1 MLFIYKV
8 MNHIDIEIEV
18 KKIVSKQ
25 TGYNFKQLSLK
36 TDLSRDLGVDGDDAM
51 ELLEN
56 FSQEFQV
63 DMSEF
68 EFERYFGWEAGADPF
83 ALIAMLFL
91 SSNSKLEPLTIQ
103 DLINAAVSKKWL
115 KA

>member
-1 MLFIYKV
+1 
-8 MNHIDIEIEV
+8 MNHIDIEMKV

-56 FSQEFQV
+56 FSQ
-63 DMSEF
+63 
-68 EFERYFGWEAGADPF
+68 
-83 ALIAMLFL
+83 
-91 SSNSKLEPLTIQ
+91 
-103 DLINAAVSKKWL
+103 
-115 KA
+115 